1 MPDSPSTD
9 MHKAMFM
16 ELVIMLSSSAM
27 QHLGK
32 IINPMTGKT
41 ELNLDAAQATIDM
54 VEMIEVKTKGNLDR
68 DEDRLIKNTL
78 TSLRMNYVETAAAAP
93 AKDKKT
99 AEPTPEVK
107 PEANQDEKEP
117 KFHKTYT

>member
-1 MPDSPSTD
+1 MPDPAPAE

-16 ELVIMLSSSAM
+16 QLVIMLSSSAM

-54 VEMIEVKTKGNLDR
+54 VEMIEAKTKGNLDR
-68 DEDRLIKNTL
+68 DEERLLKTTL
-78 TSLRMNYVETAAAAP
+78 TSLKMNYVETASSASV
-93 AKDKKT
+93 AKP
-99 AEPTPEVK
+99 AEPA
-107 PEANQDEKEP
+107 PEAKKDDSPSQPNKG
-117 KFHKTYT
+117 